1 MKFSHFFIN
10 RPIFAAVISIL
21 IVLIG
26 GLSYFQLPVGQYP
39 EVALPTVVVRASYPG
54 ATPEIISKT
63 VATPLEQEING
74 VEGMLYMESQATS
87 DGALQITITFGLDTD
102 IDQAQ
107 VLVQNRV
114 AIAEPRLPAEVRQIG
129 VTTRK
134 SSPDLLLVIHLFSPD
149 DSKDQLYIGNYAYL
163 QLRDTLSRIEGVG
176 DVQMFGASEYS
187 MRVWLDIEHLAALEL
202 TPGEVVRALR
212 EQNVQV
218 AAGVI
223 GQQPLEESRGAF
235 QVNVNTQGRLRDAK
249 EFGEIIIKSGEDGR
263 LVRLND
269 VARVELGATDYS
281 VRSYM
286 GEKKAVAM
294 VIFQRPGSNAIET
307 TRSVLDTVEEMSK
320 RFPPGLDYEA
330 VYNPTAFVEESIA
343 EVFTTLWQ
351 AGLLVI
357 LTVFVFLQNWRSTI
371 VPVIAIPISLIGTFA
386 AMQAIGF
393 SLNSL
398 SLFGLVL
405 AIGVVV
411 DDAIVVVENV
421 ERLIAEGLSPKEAT
435 KKAMNEVGGALIATT
450 LVLIAVFVPTAFIA
464 GISGQFYR
472 QFAITIAVSTTF
484 STFVSLTLSPALCAM
499 LLRPKGAQENWLGRI
514 VDVTLGWFF
523 RAFNAAFDMTSGW
536 YSGVVRRVLRVSFV
550 VLLVYGGLL
559 GLTYFGFTQVPTGFI
574 PEQDQGYVII
584 AIELPDGA
592 SLDRTDE
599 VTRQVVAATTET
611 PGIENAVSFA
621 GFSGATRTNASNAA
635 AVFPV
640 LVDAKERAAQ
650 GLQLDAMLAELRGR
664 MAAIPEAQIFVIP
677 PPPVR
682 GIGTGGGFKMQ
693 IQDRS
698 GAGLQ
703 ALQDVT
709 NEIAAKANQEPGLV
723 QVFSTFKT
731 STPQIYA
738 DVDRTKVRMLDVP
751 INNVFEA
758 LQIYLGSSYVNDFNY
773 LGRTY
778 RVTAQAEAQFRD
790 EAEDIARLRTRSSNG
805 AIVPLGSLV
814 TMKETTAPA
823 RVVRYN
829 LYPAADING
838 ATLPGY
844 SSGQAIAAMERIA
857 EETLPPGFAY
867 EWTDLSYQQKS
878 AGNTAIYI
886 FPLSVLFV
894 FLALSAQYESWLL
907 PLAVILI
914 VPMCLLFAIFGVWL
928 RGMDNNI
935 LTQIG
940 FVVLVG
946 LACKNAILIVEFA
959 KAEEDKGK
967 DRFEAAIE
975 ACRLRLRPILMTAFS
990 FILGVIPLLIATG
1003 AGAEMRQALGTAVFS
1018 GMLGVTI
1025 FGLFLTPVFYVVL
1038 RKFAGAHLNEMSDRT
1053 ARLTAAGGNSPAE
1066 ETDAA
1071 VAGTPNP
1078 QDTMAETDEADGVE
1092 RSDTE
1097 SDGEVSPHLEESD
1110 SEDVK

>member
-1 MKFSHFFIN
+1 MKFTHFFID
-10 RPIFAAVISIL
+10 RPIFAAVLSII
-21 IVLIG
+21 IVLVG
-26 GLSYFQLPVGQYP
+26 MLAYYQLPVGQYP

-74 VEGMLYMESQATS
+74 VAGMLYMESQATS
-87 DGALQITITFGLDTD
+87 DGALQITITFALGTD
-102 IDQAQ
+102 VDQAQ
-107 VLVQNRV
+107 VQVQNRV
-114 AIAEPRLPAEVRQIG
+114 SVAEPRLPAEVRQIG

-134 SSPDLLLVIHLFSPD
+134 ASPDLLLVIHLYSPD
-149 DSKDQLYIGNYAYL
+149 DSRDQLYIGNFAYL
-163 QLRDTLSRIEGVG
+163 QLRDVMSRIKGVG
-176 DVQMFGASEYS
+176 EVRLFGASEYS
-187 MRVWLDIEHLAALEL
+187 MRIWLDIERLAALEL
-202 TPGEVVRALR
+202 TSGEVVRALR

-223 GQQPLEESRGAF
+223 GQQPLESDKAAF
-235 QVNVNTQGRLRDAK
+235 QINVNTQGRLREAD
-249 EFGEIIIKSGEDGR
+249 EFGEIIIKSGEQGR

-286 GEKKAVAM
+286 GKKKAVAM
-294 VIFQRPGSNAIET
+294 VITQRIGSNAIET
-307 TRSVLDTVEEMSK
+307 TKEVLDTMKERSL
-320 RFPPGLDYEA
+320 RFPPGIEYQA
-330 VYNPTAFVEESIA
+330 IYNPTAFVEESIN
-343 EVFTTLWQ
+343 EVFETLWL
-351 AGLLVI
+351 AGLLVS

-371 VPVIAIPISLIGTFA
+371 VPVVAIPISLVGTFA
-386 AMQAIGF
+386 AMLALGF
-393 SLNSL
+393 SLNNL

-405 AIGVVV
+405 AIGIVV

-435 KKAMNEVGGALIATT
+435 KKAMDEVGSALVATT
-450 LVLIAVFVPTAFIA
+450 LVLIAVFVPTAFIS
-464 GISGQFYR
+464 GISGQFYQ

-499 LLRPKGAQENWLGRI
+499 LLRPQDANQGWLSTVIDG
-514 VDVTLGWFF
+514 VLGWFF
-523 RAFNAAFDMTSGW
+523 RAFNSSFDRTKDW
-536 YSGVVRRVLRVSFV
+536 YAVVVSQFLRVSIL
-550 VLLVYGGLL
+550 VLLVYVGLL
-559 GLTYFGFTQVPTGFI
+559 GLTYIGFTQVPTGFI

-584 AIELPDGA
+584 SIELPDGS
-592 SLDRTDE
+592 SLGRTDE
-599 VTRQVVAATTET
+599 VTQQVMAATIET

-621 GFSGATRTNASNAA
+621 GFSGATRSNSSNSA

-640 LVDAKERAAQ
+640 LANAAQ
-650 GLQLDAMLAELRGR
+650 RARDGLGLETVLEGLRKRVAEIEGAMVV
-664 MAAIPEAQIFVIP
+664 VIP

-682 GIGTGGGFKMQ
+682 GIGTSGGFKLQ
-693 IQDRS
+693 IEDRS
-698 GAGLQ
+698 GAGLL

-709 NEIAAKANQEPGLV
+709 NQIVEKASQELGFA
-723 QVFSTFKT
+723 QIFTSYRT

-738 DVDRTKVRMLDVP
+738 DIDRTKVRMLDVP

-778 RVTAQAEAQFRD
+778 RVTAQAESQFRD
-790 EAEDIARLRTRSSNG
+790 EEADISRLRTRSNNG

-814 TMKETTAPA
+814 TMRETTAPG

-829 LYPAADING
+829 LYPAADVSG
-838 ATLPGY
+838 STLPGFG
-844 SSGQAIAAMERIA
+844 SGQAMASMERIV
-857 EETLPPGFAY
+857 EETLPPGFGY
-867 EWTDLSYQQKS
+867 EWTDLSYQQKA

-886 FPLSVLFV
+886 FPLCVLFV
-894 FLALSAQYESWLL
+894 FLALSAQYESWIL

-928 RGMDNNI
+928 RGMENNI

-959 KAEEDKGK
+959 KAEEDAGRTPF
-967 DRFEAAIE
+967 DAAVE

-990 FILGVIPLLIATG
+990 FILGVIPLVVATG

-1038 RKFAGAHLNEMSDRT
+1038 RTLALKRQAALAGV
-1053 ARLTAAGGNSPAE
+1053 AAASPVDGSTTSAQ
-1066 ETDAA
+1066 
-1071 VAGTPNP
+1071 VAQSTVVDNDSP
-1078 QDTMAETDEADGVE
+1078 V
-1092 RSDTE
+1092 E
-1097 SDGEVSPHLEESD
+1097 SDGKPPSSGSEASGD
-1110 SEDVK
+1110 SSENLRDDEASS